1 MLQIIDI
8 KIKKL
13 KTHVPIF
20 CPKNNKLSLGQKKKK
35 KKKKPLALLTSVG
48 LGYRHG
54 PGINTGINIL
64 CALGPI

>member
-35 KKKKPLALLTSVG
+35 KKATGTPHKCWS
-48 LGYRHG
+48 
-54 PGINTGINIL
+54 GI
-64 CALGPI
+64 